1 MNIKYRGVDI
11 ELEKLPNGKY
21 KKPDIANFTKAGR
34 GCTWLDD
41 CRVPIAKGDEPHGG
55 YGDEVIGYGPFDNK
69 GGVSW
74 KVSPTADKGRFPANL
89 VVSDDILNDG
99 ADHVGFAGQT
109 HNTSFN
115 PYGGNALNPSSTTR
129 KGYVE
134 GFDKN
139 GSFSRFFSLDA
150 WWERHIAKLPENVRN
165 VFPFLICPKASKSEK
180 NKGCEELEDKD
191 MEWSERI
198 KSGDGKFMG
207 TETFSKGNPKMKNNH
222 PTVKPIKLMSYLV
235 ALGSRPNDT
244 VLDPFMGSGT
254 TCIAAKMSGRKYFGI
269 EMSEEYYKIAEKRIE
284 KTGSP
289 MI

>member
-1 MNIKYRGVDI
+1 MNIKYCGVDI

-21 KKPDIANFTKAGR
+21 KKPDIAQFTKSGR

-55 YGDEVIGYGPFDNK
+55 YGEEVIGYGPFDNK
-69 GGVSW
+69 GGVKW
-74 KVSPTADKGRFPANL
+74 QVSPTADKGRFPANL

-99 ADHVGFAGQT
+99 EDHIGFAGQT
-109 HNTSFN
+109 HMTEFN
-115 PYGGNALNPSSTTR
+115 PYGGNALNSSTTTR

-134 GFDKN
+134 GFDKS

-150 WWERHIAKLPENVRN
+150 WWNKHVSNLPEEVRK
-165 VFPFLICPKASKSEK
+165 VFPFLICPKAAKSEK
-180 NKGCEELEDKD
+180 NKGLEDNMFD
-191 MEWSERI
+191 RECRWNNAGEWQNL
-198 KSGDGKFMG
+198 KTTGYG
-207 TETFSKGNPKMKNNH
+207 NNH

-235 ALGSRPNDT
+235 ALGSRRDDI

-254 TCIAAKMSGRKYFGI
+254 TCVAAKMSGRKYIGI
-269 EMSEEYYKIAEKRIE
+269 ELNKDYYAIAEKRIDI
-284 KTGSP
+284 TGSP